1 MNKLMVSVSPHVTSN
16 SSTRKI
22 MLDVCIALVPA
33 LIAGIIFYGFYAL
46 FLVLLSIGASVLG
59 EFLYNLI
66 RKKPQTVG
74 DCSAIVTGLLL
85 GLNLPV
91 TVPFYVPI
99 VGGIFATMI
108 VKMLFGGIGKNF
120 ANPAITA
127 RIFLLLAWTSFMTK
141 FVAPIDINNWGN
153 ECLKFF
159 NCALNGGGE
168 WINGIASATPLSA
181 YKAGATDLNLLN
193 MFLGNIGGSIGETC
207 IPALLF
213 GGIYLLVKKV
223 IDWKIPTIF
232 IGTTVIFS
240 LIFGGV
246 SSVLPQL
253 LGGGLF
259 IGAFFMATDYSTS
272 PNTKL
277 GVCIFAFGCGFL
289 TTLIRFFGGYPEG
302 VSFAILL
309 MNILTPLLD
318 KWIVPK
324 PFGYVRKKREKKN
337 SKVVAD
343 TAKEGK

>member
-1 MNKLMVSVSPHVTSN
+1 MNKLIVSVSPHIVSD

-33 LIAGIIFYGFYAL
+33 LISSIVFFGFYAL
-46 FLVLLSIGASVLG
+46 FLVLLTVGSAVLG
-59 EFLYNLI
+59 EFLYNAI
-66 RKKPQTVG
+66 RKKPQTIG
-74 DCSAIVTGLLL
+74 DCSAVVTGLLL

-99 VGGIFATMI
+99 IGGFFATMI

-127 RIFLLLAWTSFMTK
+127 RIFLLLAWTTFMTK
-141 FVAPIDINNWGN
+141 FVPPIDIKNWGG
-153 ECLKFF
+153 ECWKYF

-168 WINGIASATPLSA
+168 WISEIASATPLSA
-181 YKAGATDLNLLN
+181 FKSGNNDLNLLH
-193 MFLGNIGGSIGETC
+193 MFLGYTGGSIGETC
-207 IPALLF
+207 IPALLL
-213 GGIYLLVKKV
+213 GGIYLLAKRV

-232 IGTTVIFS
+232 ICTTVLFT

-246 SSVLPQL
+246 SAILPNL

-259 IGAFFMATDYSTS
+259 LGAFFMATDYSTT

-289 TTLIRFFGGYPEG
+289 TVLIRFFGGYPEG

-324 PFGYVRKKREKKN
+324 PFGFVRKKKEKPVKAEGD
-337 SKVVAD
+337 KAL
-343 TAKEGK
+343 KEGK